1 MPQLFVKAFIIFFA
15 LVIAFFLIFLLIKP
29 KILVQSDKVTLVTP
43 QLNFYIPSNTPL
55 KVYKFNPNPLELTRI
70 IEKYQNASV
79 ATLGVYVKNLSTG
92 QEIFLN
98 PDEQFSSASLY
109 KLAVMYTLFQ
119 KQKEGKITFNDN
131 LTKNLHAMVTYSS
144 NEAALA
150 LVDNYSSWKEIDEK
164 MHEIGLKN
172 TNFYKA
178 PLTTT
183 PRDIGKLLELMS
195 LGETIDMDSSISMLK
210 LLSGQKIN
218 DRIPVLIPAGVIIAH
233 KTGELE
239 DVRHDAG
246 VLIGPDNDIVMVLMS
261 KDSKMPET
269 VKPIM
274 SGLAFEIYE
283 FFRNQWATPPEIL

>member
-1 MPQLFVKAFIIFFA
+1 MLKTFVKVFILSFA
-15 LVIAFFLIFLLIKP
+15 LAVAIFLIFLLIKP

-43 QLNFYIPSNTPL
+43 QINFYIPSNTPR
-55 KVYKFNPNPLELTRI
+55 KVYKFNPRPRELMEI
-70 IEKYQNASV
+70 IEKYQKESP
-79 ATLGVYVKNLSTG
+79 ATLGIYIKNLSTG
-92 QEIFLN
+92 QEISLN

-144 NEAALA
+144 NEAAWE
-150 LVDNYSSWKEIDEK
+150 LVKNFSSWKEIDEK
-164 MHEIGLKN
+164 MHEIGLTN

-195 LGETIDMDSSISMLK
+195 LGETVDMDSSISMLK
-210 LLSGQKIN
+210 LLANQKIN
-218 DRIPVLIPAGVIIAH
+218 DRIPVLIPSGVIIAH

-261 KDSKMPET
+261 KDSKKPES
-269 VKPIM
+269 VKPVM
-274 SGLAFEIYE
+274 SKLAFEIYE
-283 FFRNQWATPPEIL
+283 FFRNQWSTPPEIL